1 MLAETLQD
9 YAISTAKR
17 NENEIAGSVHL
28 LVAIRRWREERFDS
42 EFPDLSL
49 RLEALLGSLRGT
61 ANSVSGLEAPVRA
74 KLADVSDEKQVWLLA
89 KDLLSAI
96 EPQMKYVAANAAA
109 SQANAPTVAQAP
121 SGSAAEALPLLLNA
135 GLVERISAATGWA
148 VDEASTRV
156 LADACCVAAQ
166 VLGVASPD
174 IWSQI
179 SSLSGISGAPSNV
192 PQEISSLVAEV
203 AESLAD
209 NSARLATQLALALVD
224 VGEWAA
230 AMDELVTAEETDRID
245 GIRLTLRGLLNGRID
260 AQSDA
265 MVEFE
270 EKFSQLVGMELVKQD
285 LRKRVDFL
293 VVNKKREKR
302 GRSVDPQRMHM
313 AFLGNPGTGKTSV
326 ARLYAE
332 LLMNVG
338 LLPTNKIVETDR
350 SGLVGEYIG
359 HTEKKTLGVVQDA
372 EGGLLFIDE
381 AYALNDRYHTTK
393 GFGEEATDI
402 LVKQMEDRRES
413 LVVILAGYK
422 QPMLDYIGTN
432 PGLRSRIP
440 ALIDFPDY
448 SLDELVEIMHRVADR
463 KGIIVSGAAE
473 QQMRLVLGEIRT
485 HEGFGN
491 AREVENLLEAAQRN
505 VTARMNALGNL
516 ATEAESHTILA
527 EDIPGDVVPQKR
539 NPIGFA
545 RPTSL

>member
-1 MLAETLQD
+1 
-9 YAISTAKR
+9 
-17 NENEIAGSVHL
+17 
-28 LVAIRRWREERFDS
+28 
-42 EFPDLSL
+42 
-49 RLEALLGSLRGT
+49 
-61 ANSVSGLEAPVRA
+61 
-74 KLADVSDEKQVWLLA
+74 
-89 KDLLSAI
+89 
-96 EPQMKYVAANAAA
+96 MKYVAANAAA
-109 SQANAPTVAQAP
+109 SQANAPTVAQEP
-121 SGSAAEALPLLLNA
+121 SGSAAEALPLLLSA

-179 SSLSGISGAPSNV
+179 SSLSGISGAPSDV

-230 AMDELVTAEETDRID
+230 AMDDVVTAEETDRID
-245 GIRLTLRGLLNGRID
+245 DIRLTLRGLLNGRID

-350 SGLVGEYIG
+350 SGLVGEYVG

-381 AYALNDRYHTTK
+381 AYALNDRYQTQK

-463 KGIIVSGAAE
+463 KGIIVSGTAE
-473 QQMRLVLGEIRT
+473 QQIRLVLGEIRT

-545 RPTSL
+545 RPTPL